1 MELADTRDS
10 KSRASN
16 GIRVRFPSRPFYL
29 SSKKMEDFILNFFDG
44 LSNIDF
50 NFVWTLFGIALSA
63 FWIVVLYWVWLDSG
77 ERTTKKET
85 RIAYLILVILLFVV
99 GLIIYLLIRPNQT
112 IEEIY
117 WADLERRYL
126 KYETAELG
134 DCPKCGTQLS
144 PGFNYCPNCK
154 YVIKVKC
161 PQCGVEIDKQYK
173 YCPSCGNQMKERVQ
187 SFEEELPSKEVMQ
200 EQIQASKEE
209 AADVVES
216 KRIRYMVR
224 KGIAESIGDKIV
236 ELFKKDVKKDSENT
250 KESNTNQE
258 SVQNISHNKTNK
270 KKNKK
275 KSGNRQR

>member
-1 MELADTRDS
+1 MENFVLD
-10 KSRASN
+10 
-16 GIRVRFPSRPFYL
+16 
-29 SSKKMEDFILNFFDG
+29 FFDG

-50 NFVWTLFGIALSA
+50 NFVWTLFGIALGA

-77 ERTTKKET
+77 ERTTKKEI
-85 RIAYLILVILLFVV
+85 RIAYLVLVTLLFIV

-134 DCPKCGTQLS
+134 DCPKCGTQLF

-161 PQCGVEIDKQYK
+161 SQCGVEMDKQYK

-187 SFEEELPSKEVMQ
+187 SFEEELPSKEIMQ
-200 EQIQASKEE
+200 EQIQASKEK

-224 KGIAESIGDKIV
+224 KGVAESIGDKVV
-236 ELFKKDVKKDSENT
+236 ELFNKYVKKESENIQ
-250 KESNTNQE
+250 KEEISEQE
-258 SVQNISHNKTNK
+258 SAQNSIQNKTSK

-275 KSGNRQR
+275 GRGNRQR